1 MNVHRAEGEGCRE
14 ELGAAATAAGFTASA
29 H

>member
-1 MNVHRAEGEGCRE
+1 MHRAEGEGCRE
-14 ELGAAATAAGFTASA
+14 ESGAAATAAGFTASA